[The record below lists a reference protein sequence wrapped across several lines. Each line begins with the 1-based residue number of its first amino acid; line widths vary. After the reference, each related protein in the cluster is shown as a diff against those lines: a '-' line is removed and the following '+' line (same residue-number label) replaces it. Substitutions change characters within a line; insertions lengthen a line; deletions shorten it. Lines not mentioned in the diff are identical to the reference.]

1 MQANVQAFCCRCVA
15 ADLQSRPQVAPF
27 VSKSLPMVVPRL
39 AIKRPQKLM
48 YVVGS
53 ALSCTPLLSPLV
65 SRKRCFLW
73 WPSDQPFACNHN

>member
-1 MQANVQAFCCRCVA
+1 MRQRALQATVQAFCCRCVA
-15 ADLQSRPQVAPF
+15 ADLQSRPQVAPS
-27 VSKSLPMVVPRL
+27 VSSSVLMVVPRL

-65 SRKRCFLW
+65 SKKGCFL
-73 WPSDQPFACNHN
+73 